1 MNNPLQ
7 GPVTRPK
14 QFVSSVFDLAYG
26 ARDGSEPLTAAEVN
40 ANLRES
46 GINPDAAWS
55 AASKILAA
63 SRDRLLLVEARRQR
77 LADLAV
83 EAKES
88 AQRTESRESIIDEI
102 KRLITSFG
110 SPPAAVFGRKWEDSP
125 AEDLTSLRDQL
136 VRQIAR
142 SKK

>member
-1 MNNPLQ
+1 MNDPLQ
-7 GPVTRPK
+7 RPVSRPK

-40 ANLRES
+40 ANLRET

-55 AASKILAA
+55 AASKMLAA

-77 LADLAV
+77 LADLAG
-83 EAKES
+83 EAKAS

-110 SPPAAVFGRKWEDSP
+110 SSAAVFGRKWEDSP